1 MQILSQKT
9 FLLIFKKIETVQYK
23 VTFVITG
30 TIKET
35 LHDRPCQELSLES
48 LADRRW
54 SRKLYFFHK
63 ITQGLLPYQ
72 LKNLPECS

>member
-9 FLLIFKKIETVQYK
+9 FLLMFKKIETVQYK
-23 VTFVITG
+23 VNFVITG

-35 LHDRPCQELSLES
+35 LHDRLHQELDLES
-48 LADRRW
+48 SADRRW

-63 ITQGLLPYQ
+63 TTQGLLPYQ
-72 LKNLPECS
+72 VKNLPECS